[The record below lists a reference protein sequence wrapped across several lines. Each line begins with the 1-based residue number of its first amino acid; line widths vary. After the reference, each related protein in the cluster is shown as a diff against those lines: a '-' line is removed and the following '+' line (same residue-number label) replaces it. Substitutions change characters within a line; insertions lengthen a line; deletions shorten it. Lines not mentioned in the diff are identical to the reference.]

1 MFDEMTFRARTLVS
15 RWREGLPSWANVP
28 SRLISE
34 KRSNLKF
41 ARQFSTFSKLHHAA
55 GRSETVD
62 WVDRYPCLGDAT
74 GATGFDR
81 HYIYHPAW
89 AARILSRTR
98 PLEHT
103 DISSTLTFSTLLSA
117 FIPTRF
123 FDYRPAPIVLDGL
136 QAGSTDL
143 VNLHFADE
151 SIDSLSCMHV
161 MEHIGLGRYGDALDP
176 MGDRKAAGELQ
187 RVLKRGGNLLVVVPV
202 GRPRVQFN
210 AHRIYDHRDFRNWFD
225 ELELAEFSLVPDGD
239 APDGLIVNPPPSLVD
254 EQEYG
259 CGCYWLRKP

>member
-1 MFDEMTFRARTLVS
+1 MLDDMALRTKALVI
-15 RWREGLPSWANVP
+15 RWYTSWSSAFN
-28 SRLISE
+28 RLISANQS
-34 KRSNLKF
+34 RSKY
-41 ARQFSTFSKLHHAA
+41 AEQFSTFSKLHHAA
-55 GRSETVD
+55 GRTEAVD
-62 WVDRYPCLGDAT
+62 WIDRYPCLGDAT
-74 GATGFDR
+74 DSTGFDR

-89 AARILSRTR
+89 AAQILSRTR
-98 PLEHT
+98 PMEHT

-136 QAGSTDL
+136 QVGTTDL
-143 VNLHFADE
+143 VNLHFEDE

-161 MEHIGLGRYGDALDP
+161 IEHIGLGRYGDPLDP
-176 MGDRKAAGELQ
+176 MADRKAAGELQ

-225 ELELAEFSLVPDGD
+225 ELELAEFSLVPDGA
-239 APDGLIVNPPPSLVD
+239 APDGLIVNPPASLVD